1 MISIGVF
8 SSGRLC
14 KETMRMK
21 SSRTDWLSVPEVY
34 AACDVSDMAYK
45 QIVISMGRRGKSCLV
60 RFY

>member
-1 MISIGVF
+1 
-8 SSGRLC
+8 
-14 KETMRMK
+14 MRMK
-21 SSRTDWLSVPEVY
+21 SSRTNWLSVPEVY